1 MLRVAVPCQHVLRF
15 RVTLLAHRLD
25 IEDLRSAPVRVR
37 AKTRGLKPVASRQ
50 GGWRQQQRSHLEVVW
65 ICVRARGHLHTV
77 PPIIAYP
84 PSNSVVPLT
93 RPNAGSGV
101 PCVYPSR
108 DEVCTACAPRAR
120 AISDLHHQNHSAL
133 SRSVYPAHAPTAHA
147 QPTRSP
153 PLPPTSVRTRLL
165 TRLPS
170 RRLTSHHK
178 SSPLHSAPPV
188 HEHRSPVVKS
198 NTCWAWLSLQG
209 KERSGVVNPGQPL
222 NQLGFTASARA
233 PTGPA
238 EPLAIYRLRVQGRR
252 ECSYAA

>member
-1 MLRVAVPCQHVLRF
+1 LRHAKGDGDSSSVHTLKLSGSASELEGTCIPYRPSSRTRPPTLSSLSPGPTRGVAYLVCTHRGMRF
-15 RVTLLAHRLD
+15 AL
-25 IEDLRSAPVRVR
+25 PVHRVR
-37 AKTRGLKPVASRQ
+37 AQSLTYIIKTT
-50 GGWRQQQRSHLEVVW
+50 
-65 ICVRARGHLHTV
+65 LHCLAQCI
-77 PPIIAYP
+77 PP
-84 PSNSVVPLT
+84 T
-93 RPNAGSGV
+93 RPQPTHS
-101 PCVYPSR
+101 
-108 DEVCTACAPRAR
+108 PRA
-120 AISDLHHQNHSAL
+120 AHPCPQPA
-133 SRSVYPAHAPTAHA
+133 SVPDCSHAC
-147 QPTRSP
+147 
-153 PLPPTSVRTRLL
+153 
-165 TRLPS
+165 
-170 RRLTSHHK
+170 RRTSHHK